1 MSFDLLPAEI
11 LQKIF
16 DFVPRAEQL
25 EKTSI
30 SRRWN
35 QLALRETYLILAY
48 GEQVISERILRRTKR
63 SYCCFSIEF
72 SEAYEVLRPR
82 LKICAEKF
90 FLRKLIL
97 DGIQTYA
104 LLLFA
109 QEYRQWLRS
118 VVHFSVTVSNKIDSS
133 DGEQHLDLPRLKV
146 LSWTCST
153 EEENRIL
160 PKFVLNAPALEDVYV
175 EFGCDANQTPLVL
188 EHTTNLKSLGVFV
201 PKMIPIMC
209 PNGLLVLDCLRI
221 YNSTRPFSWN
231 LEQFTLPCLK
241 VLELCGCT
249 INSESIVAL
258 RHFPH
263 LETLIIQ
270 TETIHLINLHMIANS
285 LPKLK
290 QLRLFDIKWTHNPE
304 MLTFP
309 SLQVLDINDT
319 TQNDDGWS
327 LEINAPHLI
336 TLKGTALN
344 LLGFELA
351 NPSSVK
357 CMILHGL
364 YLNYFQ
370 PRLFASVM
378 ILHIDIPCDGRHL
391 MINECIH
398 QFPNLTRLT
407 LVLHEKQSPVNLSG
421 HLLAISFIHLRY
433 LHLQNFDLDYNFLVG
448 MGKCLKLRTLIIQ
461 DGTLTVAADDRP
473 VYFSDQQ
480 HFYLQNVKIPTEV
493 TSFPVFNPPTRL
505 ILSLPDGNV
514 FSTLKWDEK
523 NIKRAEDYVTFLLW

>member
-16 DFVPRAEQL
+16 DYVPRAEQL
-25 EKTSI
+25 QKTSI

-48 GEQVISERILRRTKR
+48 GEQVINERILRRTQR
-63 SYCCFSIEF
+63 GYCCFSMEF
-72 SEAYEVLRPR
+72 SEAYEVLKPR
-82 LKICAEKF
+82 LQICAEKF

-97 DGIQTYA
+97 DGIQSYA
-104 LLLFA
+104 LVLFA
-109 QEYRQWLRS
+109 QAYRQWLRS
-118 VVHFSVTVSNKIDSS
+118 VVHLSVTVTNRVDSGN
-133 DGEQHLDLPRLKV
+133 GEEHLDLPRLRV
-146 LSWTCST
+146 LSWTCNT
-153 EEENRIL
+153 EEGNKVL
-160 PKFVLNAPALEDVYV
+160 PKFSLNAPALEDVYV
-175 EFGCDANQTPLVL
+175 ECAGDVEQPPLVL
-188 EHTTNLKSLGVFV
+188 EHTTNLKSLGIFV
-201 PKMIPIMC
+201 PKMIPTMC

-221 YNSTRPFSWN
+221 YNAPSPFAWN
-231 LEQFTLPCLK
+231 LELFLLPRLT

-249 INSESIVAL
+249 INSESLSAL
-258 RHFPH
+258 RQFPH

-270 TETIHLINLHMIANS
+270 TETLHLINLHAIANA

-290 QLRLFDIKWTHNPE
+290 QLRLFDVRWTHNPE
-304 MLTFP
+304 VLNFP
-309 SLQVLDINDT
+309 SLQILDVNDT
-319 TQNDDGWS
+319 TQNGDGWP
-327 LEINAPHLI
+327 LEINAPNLI
-336 TLKGTALN
+336 TLKGTAPN

-351 NPSSVK
+351 NPASVK
-357 CMILHGL
+357 CMLLHGL

-378 ILHIDIPCDGRHL
+378 ILHIDVPCDGRHL

-407 LVLHEKQSPVNLSG
+407 LILHEKQSPVHLSG

-433 LHLQNFDLDYNFLVG
+433 LHLGNFDLDYNFLVG
-448 MGKCLKLRTLIIQ
+448 MGKCLKLRTLILQ
-461 DGTLTVAADDRP
+461 DGTLAVSPDDRP

-480 HFYLQNVKIPTEV
+480 FFYLQNVKIPAEV
-493 TSFPVFNPPTRL
+493 TSFPVFNPPTRM

-514 FSTLKWDEK
+514 FSTFKWDEK
-523 NIKRAEDYVTFLLW
+523 NIKSAEDYVTFLLW

>member
-16 DFVPRAEQL
+16 DYVPRAEQL
-25 EKTSI
+25 QKTSI

-35 QLALRETYLILAY
+35 QLQLRETYLILAY
-48 GEQVISERILRRTKR
+48 GEQVINERILRRTKR
-63 SYCCFSIEF
+63 GYCCFSIEF
-72 SEAYEVLRPR
+72 SEPFEELKPR
-82 LKICAEKF
+82 LQICAEKF

-97 DGIQTYA
+97 DGIQSYA

-118 VVHFSVTVSNKIDSS
+118 VVHFSVTVSNR
-133 DGEQHLDLPRLKV
+133 DGSGNGEEHLDLPRLRV
-146 LSWTCST
+146 LSWTCNAEDGNKT
-153 EEENRIL
+153 L
-160 PKFVLNAPALEDVYV
+160 PKFVLNAPVLEDVYV
-175 EFGCDANQTPLVL
+175 ECSGEVDQAPLVL
-188 EHTTNLKSLGVFV
+188 EHTTNLKSLGIFV
-201 PKMIPIMC
+201 PKLIPILF

-221 YNSTRPFSWN
+221 YNAVRPFAWN
-231 LEQFTLPCLK
+231 LDQLMLPRLT

-249 INSESIVAL
+249 ISSESLATL
-258 RHFPH
+258 RHFPL

-270 TETIHLINLHMIANS
+270 TETTHLINLHQIANA

-290 QLRLFDIKWTHNPE
+290 QLRLFDVKWTHNPE
-304 MLTFP
+304 ALIFP
-309 SLQVLDINDT
+309 SLRILDVNDT
-319 TQNDDGWS
+319 TQNGDGWP
-327 LEINAPHLI
+327 LEITAPHLI

-357 CMILHGL
+357 CLILHGL

-378 ILHIDIPCDGRHL
+378 ILHIDITCDGRQL

-398 QFPNLTRLT
+398 QFPILTRLT
-407 LVLHEKQSPVNLSG
+407 LVLHGKQSPVSLSG
-421 HLLAISFIHLRY
+421 HLLAISFVNLRY
-433 LHLQNFDLDYNFLVG
+433 LHLRNFDLDYNFLVG
-448 MGKCLKLRTLIIQ
+448 MGKCLKLRTLILQ
-461 DGTLTVAADDRP
+461 DGTLIVSPDDRP

-480 HFYLQNVKIPTEV
+480 HFYLQNVKIPPEV
-493 TSFPVFNPPTRL
+493 TSFPVFNPPTRM
-505 ILSLPDGNV
+505 ILALPDGNV
-514 FSTLKWDEK
+514 FSTVKWDEQH
-523 NIKRAEDYVTFLLW
+523 IKSAEDYVTFLLG